1 MKRFE
6 ISKEFLRDAG
16 IAFEN
21 RGYRSCVSRAYYAVF
36 HICIVLFEEYGY
48 QPKNFI
54 DRSGYPAKRWEH
66 GIVIRYF
73 PLEFVS
79 KRRLF
84 DWKRGIQLRR
94 LYRTRIEADY
104 RVEMEI
110 EEPLVKEILEIAKE
124 IITDIGRRL
133 S

>member
-1 MKRFE
+1 MKRLE
-6 ISKEFLRDAG
+6 ISKEFLRDAD
-16 IAFEN
+16 IAFDN
-21 RGYRSCVSRAYYAVF
+21 KGYRSCVSRGYYAVF
-36 HICIVLFEEYGY
+36 HICIALFEEYGY

-54 DRSGYPAKRWEH
+54 GRNGYPAKRWEH
-66 GIVIRYF
+66 GLVIRYF

-84 DWKRGIQLRR
+84 EWKRGVQIRR

-104 RVEMEI
+104 RVQMVI
-110 EEPLVKEILEIAKE
+110 EEPLAREILEITKE
-124 IITDIGRRL
+124 IIADIGRRL